1 MTDDECIASQARQIM
16 SMEIQ
21 IKEYREMVSAIRLH
35 LYAIGAP
42 LNDNRLGYTKEQL
55 GPFFD
60 IGRELIE

>member
-16 SMEIQ
+16 SMELQ

-35 LYAIGAP
+35 LYEICSP